1 MASALQKTNHLSPF
15 KQLSSCVYV
24 QEPDT
29 SVETTGSYPHTIV
42 LAFWMNAFSR
52 SLVKY
57 VAEYR
62 RLAPHARIIFIRTSS
77 SEFML
82 RPTKRAQYAR
92 LEPAVEVLRTIH
104 PDNPVFIH
112 MFSNGGVFAVTHLLE
127 AYQKATGHA
136 LRVSSTVID
145 SAPGTATLSAA
156 IKAFSYVL
164 PKRRILRLFAQVLL
178 YTYLTSMFILGKAVG
193 KVLGIR
199 DAVSVARRAINDA
212 QFMRGLDKLSPPKR
226 CYIYSDADELV
237 DWKDVERHAS
247 DAESKGFVVRREK
260 FLGSE
265 HVAHMKADP
274 ERYWSTVK
282 LYLEDPKSEETTS
295 STCVTREVGS
305 P

>member
-1 MASALQKTNHLSPF
+1 MASALQKPNPLSPF
-15 KQLSSCVYV
+15 KQLSSCIYI
-24 QEPDT
+24 QEPET
-29 SVETTGSYPHTIV
+29 SVEDPGNSPRTIV

-62 RLAPHARIIFIRTSS
+62 RLAPNARIIFIRTSS

-92 LEPAVEVLRTIH
+92 LAPAVEVLKTLP
-104 PDNPVFIH
+104 PDSPVFIH

-127 AYQKATGHA
+127 AYQKATGHP

-164 PKRRILRLFAQVLL
+164 PKRWILRLLAKVLL
-178 YTYLTSMFILGKAVG
+178 YAYLTSMFVLGKAVS

-199 DAVSVARRAINDA
+199 DAVAVARQVINDGRV
-212 QFMRGLDKLSPPKR
+212 MRGLDKVSPPRR

-247 DAESKGFVVRREK
+247 DAESKGFAVRREK

-274 ERYWSTVK
+274 ERYWNTVK
-282 LYLEDPKSEETTS
+282 LYLEEPGLDHTAS
-295 STCVTREVGS
+295 ST
-305 P
+305 

>member
-1 MASALQKTNHLSPF
+1 MASAVQKANHLSPF
-15 KQLSSCVYV
+15 KQLSSCIYV
-24 QEPDT
+24 QEPDA
-29 SVETTGSYPHTIV
+29 SVENTGNYPNTIV

-62 RLAPHARIIFIRTSS
+62 RLAPHAQIIFIRTSS

-82 RPTKRAQYAR
+82 RPTKRAQYDR
-92 LEPAVEVLRTIH
+92 LAPAVEVLRTLH
-104 PDNPVFIH
+104 SDSPVFIH

-127 AYQKATGHA
+127 GYQKATGHP

-145 SAPGTATLSAA
+145 SAPGTATLSAT

-164 PKRRILRLFAQVLL
+164 PKRWILRLLSKVLL
-178 YTYLTSMFILGKAVG
+178 YAYLTSMFVLGKAVG
-193 KVLGIR
+193 KVLGVR
-199 DAVSVARRAINDA
+199 DAVSVARRAINDGRL
-212 QFMRGLDKLSPPKR
+212 MRGLDKVRPPPR

-237 DWKDVERHAS
+237 DWKDVERHAA
-247 DAESKGFVVRREK
+247 DAESKGFEVRREK

-282 LYLEDPKSEETTS
+282 LYLEAVESEQAAS
-295 STCVTREVGS
+295 STRVVDG
-305 P
+305 